1 MKTIL
6 ESNKEHFFLAHGTL
20 LGMYREN
27 KFIDY
32 DQDIDIG
39 ILNTN
44 YDASIVDKIVES
56 GKFNL
61 YKFYGKESESL
72 EIRFR
77 HTNGTL
83 IDIFLYYPI
92 VELDPY
98 TYYWASFTYKCDT
111 RPGGFC
117 KWKRHIRGF
126 KSVMF
131 LGHIFNIPSNTDEY
145 LTESYG
151 ADWNI
156 PKEYSYRAGVDGE
169 YKNLM

>member
-6 ESNKEHFFLAHGTL
+6 ESNNQHFFLAHGTL
-20 LGMYREN
+20 LGQYREN
-27 KFIDY
+27 EFIDY
-32 DQDIDIG
+32 DTDIDIG
-39 ILNTN
+39 IIKAN
-44 YDASIVDKIVES
+44 YDPSIIDKIVKS
-56 GKFNL
+56 GNFKIHVRF
-61 YKFYGKESESL
+61 GKEAESL

-92 VELDPY
+92 VEMGPD
-98 TYYWASFTYKCDT
+98 TYYWTSFGYKCND

-131 LGHIFNIPSNTDEY
+131 LGQMFNIPSNTDEY
-145 LTESYG
+145 LIESYG

-156 PKEYSYRAGVDGE
+156 PKKYGYPAGVDGE

>member
-6 ESNKEHFFLAHGTL
+6 ESNKQDFFLAHGTL

-32 DQDIDIG
+32 DKDIDIG
-39 ILNTN
+39 ILKAN
-44 YDASIVDKIVES
+44 YDASIIQKIHES
-56 GKFNL
+56 GNFKLFQL
-61 YKFYGKESESL
+61 YGKESESL
-72 EIRFR
+72 EICFE
-77 HTNGTL
+77 HTTGTL

-92 VELDPY
+92 AEIDPD
-98 TYYWASFTYKCDT
+98 TYYWASFNYKCDT
-111 RPGGFC
+111 RPGGYC

-131 LGHIFNIPSNTDEY
+131 LGQIFNIPSNTVEY

-151 ADWNI
+151 VEWNI
-156 PKEYSYRAGVDGE
+156 PKEYTYRAGVDGE